1 MNTRNLHLAKKN
13 KNDEF
18 FTRLPDIENELKHY
32 EKHFAG
38 KVVYCNCDN
47 PAWSNFPKFFT
58 DNFDRLQLKGLLT
71 NHLEADGKGDFRGK
85 EALAKLEQAD
95 IVVSNPPF
103 SLFREYI
110 AQLVSEDQGG
120 LFNDKADKK
129 FLIIGNLNA
138 IKYNTIFPFVKA
150 GKIWAGVNNGAMKF
164 DTPEGIKPIG
174 MCWIT
179 NLEHGHGRP
188 LELTRQYDPAIHKKY
203 YNFDAINVD
212 KIKDIPCDYMFKMG
226 VPLTI
231 LLGYDTTQFEII
243 GITYGY
249 RGMAL
254 GIENWTAEHKE
265 QAIKQGATV
274 RAGQAYYIEDGK
286 FIVPYNRVI
295 IRRKP

>member
-58 DNFDRLQLKGLLT
+58 DNFGRLQLKGLLT

-95 IVVSNPPF
+95 IVCTNPPF

-110 AQLVSEDQGG
+110 AQLMGATPAPLLDNIGKPS
-120 LFNDKADKK
+120 DKK
-129 FLIIGNLNA
+129 FLVIGNLNA
-138 IKYNTIFPFVKA
+138 MGCKEIFPLLKA
-150 GKIWAGVNNGAMKF
+150 GKLWTGTDRVRAFNKPCGELKVLGSTIWF
-164 DTPEGIKPIG
+164 
-174 MCWIT
+174 T
-179 NLEHGHGRP
+179 NLDHAERHKDI
-188 LELTRQYDPAIHKKY
+188 LLTRQYDPAIHHKY
-203 YNFDAINVD
+203 DNHDAINVD
-212 KIKDIPCDYMFKMG
+212 KIADIPRDWNGYMG
-226 VPLTI
+226 VPITF
-231 LLGYDTTQFEII
+231 LLSYNPMQFDII
-243 GITYGY
+243 KLRYGD
-249 RGMAL
+249 
-254 GIENWTAEHKE
+254 
-265 QAIKQGATV
+265 
-274 RAGQAYYIEDGK
+274 DGK
-286 FIVPYNRVI
+286 DLRVNGKDKFYRVI